1 MRSSSCTEIDLSQ
14 YKYNSV
20 TIFTQRPSYFLWYV
34 LAVFM
39 LGGCSA
45 PKKNV
50 QRMKTLKSE
59 IEQLINEYPKATVGV
74 SVIDLATNQTID
86 LNGDVRVHAA
96 STMKV
101 PVMIEAFNQIAKG
114 NLRLE
119 DSLMVKNEFR
129 SIVDG
134 SSFAISDDSDDQTYR
149 ALGKKKP
156 VYDLIYQM
164 ITVSSNIATNILID
178 HLGAKS
184 VQQTIER
191 LGTTQM
197 QVRRGVEDN
206 KAFERGLNNEATAND
221 LAHLMAKIARGQAV
235 GKHEDR
241 VMNDV
246 LLAQKFN
253 EMIPAGV
260 PEGVKVAH
268 KTGEITAHR
277 HDAAIV
283 YPKKGK
289 PYVLV
294 ILIKGIEESEK
305 AYSLGIKISKKVYLA
320 LRG

>member
-1 MRSSSCTEIDLSQ
+1 
-14 YKYNSV
+14 
-20 TIFTQRPSYFLWYV
+20 
-34 LAVFM
+34 
-39 LGGCSA
+39 
-45 PKKNV
+45 
-50 QRMKTLKSE
+50 MKTLKSE